1 MESTCRIAAQL
12 PEKQLRV
19 SVAVMKYNPER
30 NEWTMKARKWSRIS
44 IEKQNAVPV
53 QLYNLWAAAAAALT
67 GNRLGVA
74 SAAALDK
81 RK

>member
-53 QLYNLWAAAAAALT
+53 QLYNLWAAALT

-74 SAAALDK
+74 SAAAMAK

>member
-30 NEWTMKARKWSRIS
+30 NEWTMNARKWSRIS

-74 SAAALDK
+74 SAAAMAK